1 MEYFAVAVQAAFDM
15 FRMPFT
21 LFGFTFSFW
30 EVLVFMV
37 VASLV
42 IWVVRTLLFG

>member
-1 MEYFAVAVQAAFDM
+1 MQYFGLIFETAFEM
-15 FRMPFT
+15 FRMNFT

-30 EVLVFMV
+30 EVLVFTV

-42 IWVVRTLLFG
+42 IWILRVIFLG